1 MLAATGSISSH
12 SLLLVDDEAEYLR
25 LARALL
31 NGHANLAVL
40 GEAAS
45 VEEAI
50 ELLQTLRPEA
60 VILDVYLPGT
70 TGFHAARRL
79 LDLAPRLRII
89 LVSALDD
96 AQYAPLARAV
106 GAAAFLPKKNLS
118 AESVLHILRQ
128 PNAGLDGVAAATD

>member
-1 MLAATGSISSH
+1 MLAAPGSFSSH

-31 NGHANLAVL
+31 NGHANLTVL

-45 VEEAI
+45 VEDAI
-50 ELLQTLRPEA
+50 DLLQTLRPEA

-89 LVSALDD
+89 LVSAHDD
-96 AQYAPLARAV
+96 AQYVPLARAV
-106 GAAAFLPKKNLS
+106 GAAAFLPKKKLS
-118 AESVLHILRQ
+118 AESVLHILQQ
-128 PNAGLDGVAAATD
+128 PSPGFDAMAAATG